1 MTAAI
6 LAWPHHQVSC
16 TWQHFV
22 GQPASKVWPGLAW
35 AWPGPGAKQ
44 FNILPRL
51 WLDWAGLGWTTSGH
65 SVSLA
70 IARLGIVQ
78 LQRPELNT
86 IKFSGK
92 YSILQVKVS
101 NSL

>member
-22 GQPASKVWPGLAW
+22 GQPASEVWPGLVLELNSLIFYPDCGW
-35 AWPGPGAKQ
+35 T
-44 FNILPRL
+44 
-51 WLDWAGLGWTTSGH
+51 GLGWTTSGH